1 MFGSEE
7 KRAMAAAFFAC
18 FVFGLSFLFSKMAL
32 DVVSPAVLLTFRF
45 GLAFLLLNLL
55 RLTGKVRLRL
65 KGKNLGWLLLL
76 GLLQPVI
83 YFFCEN
89 YGIQM
94 TTATFS
100 AVMIALIPI
109 AALLG
114 GMIFLR
120 EIPSPLQTLFL
131 ILSVSGAVM
140 MALLKGSEGTVTV
153 LGVVLLFGAVIA
165 SASYN
170 ALSRKIS
177 GDFSS
182 FERTYMMFAVGLVF
196 FFSVALWEN
205 DFQVIALFSYLKYP
219 PVIAA
224 TLFLGAVC
232 SFLAFLCLNYA
243 NTHLPVART
252 TSFSNVTTVV
262 SVFAGVIFLKEAFTF
277 GTLLSSLLIIVGIW
291 GVQRFRREKKTA

>member
-1 MFGSEE
+1 
-7 KRAMAAAFFAC
+7 MAAAFFAC

-55 RLTGKVRLRL
+55 LLTGKVRLRL

-76 GLLQPVI
+76 GLLQPVL

-205 DFQVIALFSYLKYP
+205 DFQAIALFSYLKYP